1 MMTDDRPE
9 HQTQH
14 AQTERLDA
22 LEMRVAFLDEL
33 LDSLN
38 GVVAQQDQH
47 ISALQAQCR
56 MLYQQLQ
63 SDQKHDIGIEPFNA
77 MSDIPPHY

>member
-1 MMTDDRPE
+1 MMTDDRHE
-9 HQTQH
+9 HQTQDT
-14 AQTERLDA
+14 QTARLDD

-33 LDSLN
+33 LEALN
-38 GVVAQQDQH
+38 SVVALQDQR

-56 MLYQQLQ
+56 MLYHRLEN
-63 SDQKHDIGIEPFNA
+63 DQKGDVGIEPFDA